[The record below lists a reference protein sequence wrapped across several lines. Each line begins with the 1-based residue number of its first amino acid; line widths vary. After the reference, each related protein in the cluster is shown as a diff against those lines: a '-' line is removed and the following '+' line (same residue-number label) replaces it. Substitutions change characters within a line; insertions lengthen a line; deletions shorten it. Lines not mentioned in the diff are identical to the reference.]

1 MRLRFY
7 YTLGCHLCELA
18 EAMLLAGK
26 NASSIVVEEIDIG
39 DSDALIERYG
49 VRIPVVQRLDN
60 GAELDWP
67 FDAARLGSFLVSDPQ
82 ASETSE

>member
-18 EAMLLAGK
+18 EAMLLAEQTRFQL
-26 NASSIVVEEIDIG
+26 AIDAVDIG

-60 GAELDWP
+60 GSELAWP
-67 FDAARLGSFLVSDPQ
+67 FDVAGLRAFFVSDPQ
-82 ASETSE
+82 ASGMPA